1 MNDSKLVDVVRVSRS
16 QSSITIRRNQYQ
28 QTTPSIEASL
38 RAGLAIGAKSSKKHD
53 DHDVTFEDAEI
64 NNNNSPDNETILE
77 RKTRRVKSPE
87 ARKKE

>member
-1 MNDSKLVDVVRVSRS
+1 MNDSKLADAVRVSRS
-16 QSSITIRRNQYQ
+16 QSSIAIRRNQYQ

-53 DHDVTFEDAEI
+53 DHDVIFQDAEI
-64 NNNNSPDNETILE
+64 NNISPDNETILE

>member
-1 MNDSKLVDVVRVSRS
+1 MNDSKLVDVVRLSQS
-16 QSSITIRRNQYQ
+16 QSSITIKRNQYQ

-53 DHDVTFEDAEI
+53 GHDVIFDDAQV
-64 NNNNSPDNETILE
+64 NNNSPDNETILE